1 MNDTRKQQVQDL
13 VNIYVNRFTSA
24 VMSDMALVEEQR
36 YCQEANNWMRAQ
48 KAANNITKEE
58 MREALE
64 ACEENARAKGTACVY
79 DLNMME

>member
-1 MNDTRKQQVQDL
+1 MNDRKQQIQDI
-13 VNIYVNRFTSA
+13 VSIYVNRFTSA
-24 VMSDMALVEEQR
+24 VMSDMALVEEKR

-48 KAANNITKEE
+48 ISANGITKEE

-79 DLNMME
+79 DLDMMK